1 MDSLIKE
8 ASPKFKFN
16 YNLFKL
22 DPIEKEIIKTLKN
35 QKRNFLNPNDP
46 FYTNYRDHYQTIY

>member
-1 MDSLIKE
+1 MDELIKE

-46 FYTNYRDHYQTIY
+46 YYTNYREHY